1 MHVYSLTFYRYTYP
15 QDNLDPCGI
24 PTNSQ
29 RTSNVLPYTHTRIFT
44 DSMGACR
51 VSHYTD
57 TRTHNIHVHTYS
69 RRTSSLICTRRILYT
84 HTRVLTRIFVKKSHL
99 NLFYHL
105 YIHSYIHTYIHIYI
119 HTNPYVRMYK
129 HICIYASSYVVDM
142 YEQVQMVNS
151 CTLIL
156 RQGDDACTICLCR
169 THTHTHTHQ
178 RIQIYTHTHT
188 CTHTH
193 MLTLTHP
200 PIHAHIQHVRTVIA

>member
-1 MHVYSLTFYRYTYP
+1 M
-15 QDNLDPCGI
+15 CMCI
-24 PTNSQ
+24 
-29 RTSNVLPYTHTRIFT
+29 
-44 DSMGACR
+44 
-51 VSHYTD
+51 VSHFTD
-57 TRTHNIHVHTYS
+57 TRTHKIILTHAAYPQTHNALPTYFHTHTHAYSQIVWARVESHIIQTHVPTTYM
-69 RRTSSLICTRRILYT
+69 CTRT
-84 HTRVLTRIFVKKSHL
+84 HNVRR
-99 NLFYHL
+99 
-105 YIHSYIHTYIHIYI
+105 HSYVHGEYSTHIHACSHSS
-119 HTNPYVRMYK
+119 
-129 HICIYASSYVVDM
+129 SSYVVDM
-142 YEQVQMVNS
+142 YEQAQMVNS